1 QGMIVGIAKL
11 DGNLAAG
18 TATSL
23 EIDFHVSG
31 AQTVAGA
38 DDFRQGRY
46 FESEMVQFPV
56 RVFPVAGTHQSQTV
70 MIRVAAQKDHAARHH
85 LFGVDIGYFE
95 AEHLGVEGGGSF
107 QVGYLQDDMAQLA
120 DMKVHSLRGR
130 HALKLLDI
138 DSHGPSFLSNRP
150 DE

>member
-1 QGMIVGIAKL
+1 MIVGVAKL
-11 DGNLAAG
+11 DGNLTAG

-23 EIDFHVSG
+23 EIDLRAMR
-31 AQTVAGA
+31 AQAVARM
-38 DDFRQGRY
+38 DDLGQGREL
-46 FESEMVQFPV
+46 ESEMVQFPV
-56 RVFPVAGTHQSQTV
+56 RVFPITGADQRQTV
-70 MIRVAAQKDHAARHH
+70 MIRVAAQKNHTARHQ
-85 LFGVDIGYFE
+85 LFGVDIRDLE
-95 AEHLGVEGGGSF
+95 PQHLGVKGGGSF
-107 QVGYLQDDMAQLA
+107 QVAYLQDDMAQLA